1 MSYTVDKNQENKGN
15 FALYFLFPEAIAFD
29 KEKLIK
35 KIKTVS
41 DKEVEFNPILGFDGK
56 QTKTFARLMVEG
68 EAFEIVG
75 LEAPLPKNIVDYTV
89 GCAYG
94 NPEEIEQMRNHQ
106 YHMLVF
112 YRGASKD
119 PMVIFN
125 AYKKLAY
132 GFVEQGLLCMANPYS
147 WNVVGAN
154 LIKGMLE
161 DKETKEFAETPAM
174 MIWRSF
180 IKMPHNDGV
189 WFVTKG
195 NNLFNVT
202 EYAYFGQMEEAQ
214 EVYDIFENIFS
225 YVYENGVTISEGDTI
240 QIEEEVYLR
249 FKAVTELEDQLNGET
264 LGTLVLEKISA
275 EEINKDK

>member
-1 MSYTVDKNQENKGN
+1 MSHTVDKSQEKRNN
-15 FALYFLFPEAIAFD
+15 FALYFLFPEAVIFD
-29 KEKLIK
+29 NKKLIK
-35 KIKTVS
+35 KIKSVS
-41 DKEVEFNPILGFDGK
+41 NKKVEITPITGVKGAK
-56 QTKTFARLMVEG
+56 NSTFIRAVVEG
-68 EAFEIVG
+68 ETFELIG
-75 LEAPLPKNIVDYTV
+75 LDAPLPKNIADYTI

-94 NPEEIEQMRNHQ
+94 APEEIERMRNHQ
-106 YHMLVF
+106 YHMVVF
-112 YRGASKD
+112 YRGESTD

-132 GFVEQGLLCMANPYS
+132 GFVEQGLLCMGNPYS

-154 LIKGMLE
+154 LITGMLE

-202 EYAYFGQMEEAQ
+202 EYAYFGQMEEGQ

-240 QIEEEVYLR
+240 QIEEEVYIR
-249 FKAVTELEDQLNGET
+249 FKAVTELQEQLNGET
-264 LGTLVLEKISA
+264 IGTLVLEKISA
-275 EEINKDK
+275 AEINE

>member
-1 MSYTVDKNQENKGN
+1 MSHTVDNNQEKKSN
-15 FALYFLFPEAIAFD
+15 FALYFLFPEAVVFD
-29 KEKLIK
+29 KEKLVK
-35 KIKTVS
+35 KIKSVS
-41 DKEVEFNPILGFDGK
+41 NRKVEINPITGFDGK
-56 QTKTFARLMVEG
+56 ETKVFARAIVEG
-68 EAFEIVG
+68 EVFEIVG

-89 GCAYG
+89 GCGYG
-94 NPEEIEQMRNHQ
+94 VPEEIEQMRNHN

-112 YRGASKD
+112 YRGENTDRMA
-119 PMVIFN
+119 IFN

-132 GFVEQGLLCMANPYS
+132 GFVEQGLLCIANPYS

-161 DKETKEFAETPAM
+161 DEETKAFAETPAM

-180 IKMPHNDGV
+180 IKMPHNEGV

-214 EVYDIFENIFS
+214 EVYDIFENIFC
-225 YVYENGVTISEGDTI
+225 YVYENQATIAEGDTL
-240 QIEEEVYLR
+240 QIEEDTYLR
-249 FKAVTELEDQLNGET
+249 FRSVYELEDQLNGET
-264 LGTLVLEKISA
+264 LGTLVIERISA
-275 EEINKDK
+275 DEIN